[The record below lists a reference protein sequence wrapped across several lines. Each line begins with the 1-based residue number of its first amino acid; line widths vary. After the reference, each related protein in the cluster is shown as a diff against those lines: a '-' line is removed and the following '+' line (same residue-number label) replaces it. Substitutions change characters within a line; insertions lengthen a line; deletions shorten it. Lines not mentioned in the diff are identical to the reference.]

1 MAALPFAEESGRACQ
16 ADAREHVSAFFLFK
30 NKEETD
36 QLECYQLIQKK
47 QKKLE
52 CYSIRFS
59 PPLVISEEHLQRGI
73 EIIKQALNDLDEVCI
88 SGRFPF
94 CGLLT
99 PLIA

>member
-16 ADAREHVSAFFLFK
+16 TDAREHVSAAFLFK

-36 QLECYQLIQKK
+36 E
-47 QKKLE
+47 LE

-59 PPLVISEEHLQRGI
+59 PPLVISEEDLQRGI

-99 PLIA
+99 SLIA